1 MKQFKLDSGCYAQ
14 WRYAEHPSA
23 PHDHILNPGQ
33 KAFEDAYQAAMAAQ
47 GSERDE
53 LWMEAEAVL
62 MEEAPACPIYYY
74 VLKALINEDVVANV
88 EFSKTGNWLF
98 RNAEFVD

>member
-1 MKQFKLDSGCYAQ
+1 MYKRQSQMMKQFKLDSGCYAQ

-47 GSERDE
+47 GLSLIHISMETSEY
-53 LWMEAEAVL
+53 
-62 MEEAPACPIYYY
+62 P
-74 VLKALINEDVVANV
+74 
-88 EFSKTGNWLF
+88 
-98 RNAEFVD
+98 